1 MAKGIEAIIESE
13 KAKLKSTR
21 NSVTLT
27 RPCTLD
33 DGIIAW
39 DDMKVL
45 SSNESMHRDISF
57 FVPASGAG
65 SRMFAF
71 LYDFQQTGLS
81 NEQVDRFFQNLSAF
95 PFFAALNVDSKED
108 YATEERLR
116 IIDRLLNDP
125 NFQFGER
132 PKGMI
137 PFFLERNEM
146 VTPFQLQAKQA
157 LELLNDQPKIHFTV
171 KSGQEKAIEEHIRS
185 SVGDDIAIEFS
196 WQDLD
201 TDAFCFDE
209 NGDIVVDSN
218 GQPLRRPAGHG
229 ALLTN
234 LNQVDADIVLIKNI
248 DNVQFGEKAKTS
260 FDSWNQMLV
269 VLDEFNSSL
278 KEAINSNSFE
288 MLASLH
294 DRFMFLSSSEFERIQ
309 KTNTIAA
316 LGDRPTRVC
325 GMVVNQGKPGG
336 GPFWIDENGV
346 ESKQIIEKSQIN
358 IKDERQL
365 KILEASTHFNPV
377 FIAAFKQSLN
387 TGERLDLMKFTNED
401 LYLNVA
407 KPNNGEM
414 VHYSEL
420 PGLWNGGMHNWNTIF
435 VEIPVEAFTPVKTVL
450 DLL

>member
-27 RPCTLD
+27 SPCTLN

-39 DDMKVL
+39 DDLKML
-45 SSNESMHRDISF
+45 SSDESMNNDVSF

-65 SRMFAF
+65 SRMFTF
-71 LYDFQQTGLS
+71 LYEFQQTGSS

-95 PFFAALNVDSKED
+95 PFFAAFNVDSKED

-116 IIDRLLNDP
+116 IVDQLLNDP

-132 PKGMI
+132 PKGVI
-137 PFFLERNEM
+137 PFFLEGNETF
-146 VTPFQLQAKQA
+146 TPFQLQAKQA

-171 KSGQEKAIEEHIRS
+171 KSGMEKDIEEHIRS
-185 SVGDDIAIEFS
+185 SVGENIALDFS
-196 WQDLD
+196 CQDPD

-209 NGDIVVDSN
+209 NGIVVVDSN
-218 GQPLRRPAGHG
+218 GHPLRRPAGHG
-229 ALLTN
+229 ALLAN

-260 FDSWNQMLV
+260 FECWNQMLV

-288 MLASLH
+288 MLASVN
-294 DRFMFLSSSEFERIQ
+294 DRFMFLSSAEFDRIQ
-309 KTNTIAA
+309 NTNNITS

-358 IKDERQL
+358 IKDDRQMR
-365 KILEASTHFNPV
+365 ILEASTHFNPV

-414 VHYSEL
+414 VYYSEL